1 MVFDAHDRTF
11 LRGLADRVPEI
22 GGEDGTGKPVTCGG
36 TDEEYVAK
44 SGHEA
49 PGVHA

>member
-1 MVFDAHDRTF
+1 V
-11 LRGLADRVPEI
+11 LEI
-22 GGEDGTGKPVTCGG
+22 GGEDGTGKPVTYCG
-36 TDEEYVAK
+36 TYEEYVER